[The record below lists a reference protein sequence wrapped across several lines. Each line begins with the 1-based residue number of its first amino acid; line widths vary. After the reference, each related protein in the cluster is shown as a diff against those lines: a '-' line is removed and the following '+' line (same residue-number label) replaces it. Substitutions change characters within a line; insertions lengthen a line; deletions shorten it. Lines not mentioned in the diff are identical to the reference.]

1 MCRADPDSAV
11 IVHPVTRPG
20 LHNLL
25 PIIAGDVDHEGYCLQ
40 LRQGS
45 RNIASSQT
53 RHGLATMTLHI
64 INALAL
70 TAVTVFLVN
79 RAFALYD
86 LINAATVSEHH

>member
-1 MCRADPDSAV
+1 MCRADQNPAA
-11 IVHPVTRPG
+11 IVHPFSRFCRSRP
-20 LHNLL
+20 L
-25 PIIAGDVDHEGYCLQ
+25 PIIAGDVDHEAYCLQ

-53 RHGLATMTLHI
+53 RHGLSPMTLHI